1 MRTRLLLLAA
11 GLVGGTTPVLAADPP
26 PLQVEETL
34 VVTASADPEPIRTLS
49 TAVDVIDAAEIEA
62 RQASEILDLLAT
74 VPGLTVLQSGSPGK
88 AASVF
93 TRGTNSNH
101 TLFLWN
107 GIELN
112 DPVLGGFDSAF
123 LPTDGV
129 ERIEVVRGPY
139 SALWGSQA
147 IGGVIQ
153 VLTRS
158 ESGTTLRLE
167 AGDAGYARAG
177 LAAGWRFG
185 DGLGLDLVGHL
196 RQGDGEVENDFYDG
210 GELAARLGWRPRDS
224 VSVGLVARGGES
236 TIGVPFDFF
245 GTPSPRREQAR
256 QSAELALPVEVQA
269 GPWALSGRL
278 LRATTDLQFRD
289 PDDPFAKSRGETE
302 RTGAR
307 AVATHHFDEG
317 LWAAVGGDWEEE
329 RATSVD
335 AFGPG
340 LGDDR
345 AETWSAFGAVHRS
358 TDRWSVELGVRRD
371 EHDAFGGETSAK
383 LGAALRWGAVR
394 LRGSWGEGFRAPS
407 LGDLYF
413 PGFGNPDLQPE
424 RSRSAEVGLDFDRGP
439 FAVAASLFDNEQE
452 DLIVFDFVR
461 GIPLNV
467 GRARSRGV
475 EAEVRFTRPRWSV
488 RANGTFQDAE
498 NRDTGSG
505 LLRRPERAGN
515 LVATFRPADDWTA
528 FGVLRHVGA
537 RPDFGADL
545 PAFTTLTLGAAWRA
559 SERLEPFARLE
570 NALDR
575 EYEEVAGF
583 PSPGRRF
590 VGGLAVRF

>member
-1 MRTRLLLLAA
+1 MRTLLLVA

-34 VVTASADPEPIRTLS
+34 VVTASADPQPKHRLL
-49 TAVDVIDAAEIEA
+49 TAVDVIDATEIAA
-62 RQASEILDLLAT
+62 RQSTQVLDLLAT

-112 DPVLGGFDSAF
+112 DPVLGGFDAAY

-129 ERIEVVRGPY
+129 DRIEVVRGPY

-158 ESGTTLRLE
+158 EPGTTLRLE
-167 AGDAGYARAG
+167 AGDNEYARAG
-177 LAAGWRFG
+177 VAAGWKLAPRFS
-185 DGLGLDLVGHL
+185 LNLVGHL
-196 RQGDGEVENDFYDG
+196 RQGDGEVDNDFYDG
-210 GELAARLGWRPRDS
+210 GELAARLQWQVRENLS
-224 VSVGLVARGGES
+224 LGLLARGGDA

-245 GTPSPRREQAR
+245 GTPSPRREQDH
-256 QSAELALPVEVQA
+256 QSEELALPLEWQSDR
-269 GPWALSGRL
+269 WSISGRL
-278 LRATTDLQFRD
+278 LRATTDLEFRD
-289 PDDPFAKSRGETE
+289 PGDSFAASRTETE

-307 AVATHHFDEG
+307 AAGTYHFQEG
-317 LWAAVGGDWEEE
+317 LWASVGGDWEEE
-329 RATSVD
+329 RATTAS

-345 AETWSAFGAVHRS
+345 ARTWSAFGALHRA
-358 TDRWSVELGVRRD
+358 TERYSVEVGVRRD
-371 EHDAFGGETSAK
+371 EHDAFGGETTAK
-383 LGAALRWGAVR
+383 LGAAVLLGAVR
-394 LRGSWGEGFRAPS
+394 LRGSWGQGFRAPS

-413 PGFGNPDLQPE
+413 PGFGNPDLRPE
-424 RSRSAEVGLDFDRGP
+424 RSESAELGLDFDHGP
-439 FAVAASLFDNEQE
+439 FGVVVSLFDNDQQE
-452 DLIVFDFVR
+452 LIVFDFVR
-461 GIPLNV
+461 GIPINV

-488 RANGTFQDAE
+488 RVNGTFQDAE
-498 NRDTGSG
+498 NRDTGEP
-505 LLRRPERAGN
+505 LLRRPDQSGN
-515 LVATFRPADDWTA
+515 LLATFRPTDRWTA
-528 FGVLRHVGA
+528 YGLLRLVGS

-545 PAFTTLTLGAAWRA
+545 PSFTTLTLGASWQATA
-559 SERLEPFARLE
+559 RLEPFARVE

-575 EYEEVAGF
+575 DYEEVAGF
-583 PSPGRRF
+583 PAPGRTL
-590 VGGLAVRF
+590 VGGLALRF